1 MPYSV
6 MHDLLFTDYEA
17 VSRRFYGQDIGVD
30 INSVASLLS
39 LQHHTAY
46 DVLAKD
52 YIQLPTF
59 YSKNIRI
66 DSPFKL
72 NKRFYLDLTQPII
85 GHHFAFLDVK

>member
-1 MPYSV
+1 

-30 INSVASLLS
+30 INSVASLLF

-52 YIQLPTF
+52 YIQLQHFIP
-59 YSKNIRI
+59 KILGLIRL
-66 DSPFKL
+66 L
-72 NKRFYLDLTQPII
+72 NLINVVI
-85 GHHFAFLDVK
+85 WI

>member
-39 LQHHTAY
+39 TEHHMQCCFFSFWT
-46 DVLAKD
+46 LAQVD
-52 YIQLPTF
+52 
-59 YSKNIRI
+59 
-66 DSPFKL
+66 
-72 NKRFYLDLTQPII
+72 
-85 GHHFAFLDVK
+85 FLG

>member
-1 MPYSV
+1 

-39 LQHHTAY
+39 LKHHTAY

-52 YIQLPTF
+52 YIQLQHFIPRILGL
-59 YSKNIRI
+59 IRL
-66 DSPFKL
+66 L
-72 NKRFYLDLTQPII
+72 NLTNVFIW
-85 GHHFAFLDVK
+85 V

>member
-1 MPYSV
+1 

-39 LQHHTAY
+39 LQYHTAY

-52 YIQLPTF
+52 YIQLQHFIPRILGL
-59 YSKNIRI
+59 IRLLNLTNVLSGS
-66 DSPFKL
+66 DSTNRWASLCVFRCEMNL
-72 NKRFYLDLTQPII
+72 
-85 GHHFAFLDVK
+85 

>member
-39 LQHHTAY
+39 LKHHTAY

-59 YSKNIRI
+59 YSKNIGI
-66 DSPFKL
+66 DSSFKP
-72 NKRFYLDLTQPII
+72 NKRLYLDLTQPIV